1 MKSASSLLTALVAV
15 YSVLASATTVQVK
28 TVRRSQPKVLRGG
41 LPAVPVNL
49 ARLDPGWWRATTPTT
64 STAPPQW
71 WPKKDDAADG
81 APTTTA
87 KPGLFDVK
95 IETCTAFLNMPG
107 TFVANKEYWKNE
119 CKAIPSKATYLKL
132 TAGDVTDYFKP
143 KDKKSMCDMLG
154 SKDQHEWGSD
164 GFTWVAPAAST
175 AGLGGSADGWLTKQ
189 KLENDKR
196 DTPTF
201 WGGRGQTGGCCHA
214 DYKSEGKGWAKPYK
228 MEYCGLPEALA
239 PICTPLTT
247 VAGSFQADKDFWAL
261 TCKAIPMTTAFVK
274 IAMGGTVDYFRPP
287 TGKTYCEM
295 LTSGTQHKW
304 SKDGDTWVDPKYESS
319 LNLGGSAQASV
330 ETGDARAHV
339 PFWGSNRVGST
350 GGCCYEDP
358 EFKEPVDFGKGFTMS
373 YCEQA
378 TAPPVN
384 QLVELLRSNEAGV
397 AALEKELGSLHT
409 RLSTAENVN
418 VEAAGNV
425 SLAQAGMYKLAVK
438 AKSEADELGVFQLR
452 SSMAGSNLDQAE
464 NQLKAS
470 EKTVGSSAKNAKVSA
485 DIAKKVA
492 TPEYLQAQD
501 TLNDKMWKLLDPTNK
516 DSLDATEKRVGAM
529 EADTRKFKKKLGN
542 EVKSILVGKMRRSV
556 RRLRKVI
563 HRLGVAG
570 RKSSEDQLGDTE
582 SDAPLGSDL
591 GLVDES

>member
-1 MKSASSLLTALVAV
+1 VAV
-15 YSVLASATTVQVK
+15 YSVLASASTVQVK
-28 TVRRSQPKVLRGG
+28 TLRRSHPKVLRGG

-64 STAPPQW
+64 TIVPAVVA
-71 WPKKDDAADG
+71 KKEDAADG
-81 APTTTA
+81 VPTTTA

-95 IETCTAFLNMPG
+95 IEMCTAFLNMPG
-107 TFVANKEYWKNE
+107 TFIANEEYWKNE
-119 CKAIPSKATYLKL
+119 CKVIPTKATYLKL

-154 SKDQHEWGSD
+154 SKDQHMWGSD
-164 GFTWVAPAAST
+164 GFTWVTPAAST

-247 VAGSFQADKDFWAL
+247 VEGSFQADKDFWANA
-261 TCKAIPMTTAFVK
+261 CKAIPMTTAFVK
-274 IAMGGTVDYFRPP
+274 IAMGDTVDYFRPT
-287 TGKTYCEM
+287 TGKTYCDM
-295 LTSGTQHKW
+295 LTSGISPVHKW
-304 SKDGDTWVDPKYESS
+304 SKDGDTWVDMAGKYETGP
-319 LNLGGSAQASV
+319 NFGGSMVKAV
-330 ETGDARAHV
+330 ETGDARNHV
-339 PFWGSNRVGST
+339 PFWGSSKPGNT
-350 GGCCYEDP
+350 GGCCYAAP
-358 EFKEPVDFGKGFTMS
+358 EAKEPIGFGKGFTMS

-384 QLVELLRSNEAGV
+384 QLVELLRSSEAGV
-397 AALEKELGSLHT
+397 AALEKDLGSLHT

-438 AKSEADELGVFQLR
+438 AQSEADELGVFQLR

-464 NQLKAS
+464 NQLKAA
-470 EKTVGSSAKNAKVSA
+470 EKTVVSGAKSAKATAV
-485 DIAKKVA
+485 IAKKVA
-492 TPEYLQAQD
+492 SPEYLLAQD
-501 TLNDKMWKLLDPTNK
+501 TLNDQMWKLLDPTNK

-529 EADTRKFKKKLGN
+529 EEDTRKFKKKLGN

-570 RKSSEDQLGDTE
+570 RKSSEDQLGVTE
-582 SDAPLGSDL
+582 SGAPLGSDL